1 MFELFK
7 NLKQKIEIV
16 RWLHNSK
23 PLVYVGKCRPQ
34 RLLDDY
40 IGEKTKKE
48 IERILADLKKNLD
61 DKSLESVDA
70 FFSVHYIPMS
80 PYIKNIIVEFNDR
93 LIEDIP
99 TTFEVS
105 AREKWNLFAFN
116 ELDPKVFFYHHG
128 LKLLGTACSDYVQNK
143 IFIDAGACYGD
154 STLVLS
160 QYHPS
165 KIYAFEPSEH
175 NLEIYKKVMQKNSIP
190 PELYEIF
197 QMGLGKENKTVAF
210 ADSKNA
216 GNSLCHAG
224 KDLCKIVRLD
234 DFMWDKKGNI
244 GFLKADVEGYGLD
257 LVQGA
262 VETLKRDRPIL
273 DISIYHSGSEFFG
286 VKPFLESLNLDYAF
300 QIRHLTKNPYVEYE
314 LLAYPKELAS
324 SVSSPVS

>member
-99 TTFEVS
+99 ATFEVS

-128 LKLLGTACSDYVQNK
+128 LKLLGTA
-143 IFIDAGACYGD
+143 
-154 STLVLS
+154 
-160 QYHPS
+160 
-165 KIYAFEPSEH
+165 
-175 NLEIYKKVMQKNSIP
+175 
-190 PELYEIF
+190 
-197 QMGLGKENKTVAF
+197 
-210 ADSKNA
+210 
-216 GNSLCHAG
+216 
-224 KDLCKIVRLD
+224 
-234 DFMWDKKGNI
+234 
-244 GFLKADVEGYGLD
+244 
-257 LVQGA
+257 
-262 VETLKRDRPIL
+262 
-273 DISIYHSGSEFFG
+273 
-286 VKPFLESLNLDYAF
+286 
-300 QIRHLTKNPYVEYE
+300 
-314 LLAYPKELAS
+314 
-324 SVSSPVS
+324 